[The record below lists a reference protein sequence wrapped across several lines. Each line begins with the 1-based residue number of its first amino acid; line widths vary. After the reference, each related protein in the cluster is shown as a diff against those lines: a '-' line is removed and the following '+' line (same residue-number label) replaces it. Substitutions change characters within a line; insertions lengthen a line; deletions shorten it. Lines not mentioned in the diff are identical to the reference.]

1 MEEQSNTLGPASKP
15 FKVSEP
21 GQPDLVV
28 EKQGSEAN
36 SSSLASTV
44 VVISEDDEQKDI
56 HTAPLASNDRQKDT
70 QTNPPVSAKSPHA
83 DLLYRLGIPT
93 SKAPKASK
101 VSEKDSVPSKSPM
114 TPRRFL
120 NFIAGLFIAG
130 IAGSFSNGLITVG
143 MENAFPPQYA
153 KDFHKAQALRNPEQ
167 AFSGMYNALAEGERI
182 EPLSRRFTNL
192 TVSLARQLDNNA
204 RYLQAKKE
212 WAKAAIPSE
221 VAPPEFRERKRSYLI
236 NEAESE
242 HLAMAS
248 QLETHVDPGVLNEVE
263 KAGAVFQASEVV
275 FHGARAYDAFVTAGE
290 LAADAKDFLRARKN
304 FAQAEMIANSHWQ
317 DGGPV
322 RQRLLEARW
331 RAELQEIIFLF
342 STTKYKPIQHGHYTP
357 GNFTIENRRALD
369 SNLEAQNWDKIDSM
383 FAEAQRKQVQDIEGD
398 TLVSDMYLALGD
410 NSKSFQIT
418 KGHHNLLW
426 QWGSS
431 TTSPRPW
438 VAMAYLYN
446 AKADLTAD
454 YYHNNGLSNQARSDG
469 FMHLRQA
476 IDNLRQA
483 LARNPEVAT
492 DPSFIKAIQT
502 NLAIGERLSN
512 WSSPQADLVAD
523 LHDANI
529 AMRGNEAQFLLDEIS
544 YDTLHEVQTPE
555 IMAIRL
561 KRIAAQASKIGGDAG
576 DEFYARAVSRSGG
589 APTHQGVDVLRLA
602 KGNSLLAK
610 KFGISKG
617 QSVLPRANL
626 E

>member
-1 MEEQSNTLGPASKP
+1 MEEQNKTLGSASKP
-15 FKVSEP
+15 FKTSEQ
-21 GQPDLVV
+21 GKPDLVTQKDGA
-28 EKQGSEAN
+28 EKTLP
-36 SSSLASTV
+36 SSACAV
-44 VVISEDDEQKDI
+44 VAISEDD
-56 HTAPLASNDRQKDT
+56 RQKDA
-70 QTNPPVSAKSPHA
+70 QTNSPASVKPPHA
-83 DLLYRLGIPT
+83 DLFYRLGIPT
-93 SKAPKASK
+93 SKASKASK

-130 IAGSFSNGLITVG
+130 IGGSFSNGLITAG

-153 KDFHKAQALRNPEQ
+153 KDFQKAQALLNSKQ
-167 AFSGMYNALAEGERI
+167 AFSGMHKALAEGQRI

-204 RYLQAKKE
+204 RYLEAKRE
-212 WAKAAIPSE
+212 WAKAAIASE

-248 QLETHVDPGVLNEVE
+248 QLETHVDPDVLNEVE

-275 FHGARAYDAFVTAGE
+275 FHGARACDAFVAAGE

-304 FAQAEMIANSHWQ
+304 FTQAEMIANAHWQ
-317 DGGPV
+317 NGGPV

-331 RAELQEIIFLF
+331 RAELQEIIVLF
-342 STTKYKPIQHGHYTP
+342 STTKYQPIQHEHYTP
-357 GNFTIENRRALD
+357 GNFTIENRRTLD
-369 SNLEAQNWDKIDSM
+369 SYLEAQNWDKINSM
-383 FAEAQRKQVQDIEGD
+383 FAEAQRKHMQDIEGD

-426 QWGSS
+426 QWGSN
-431 TTSPRPW
+431 TTSASPLI
-438 VAMAYLYN
+438 AMAYLYN
-446 AKADLTAD
+446 ARAELTAD
-454 YYHNNGLSNQARSDG
+454 YYHNNGLPKQARSVG
-469 FMHLRQA
+469 FTQLRQA
-476 IDNLRQA
+476 IDNLHQA

-492 DPSFIKAIQT
+492 EPSFIKAIQT

-523 LHDANI
+523 LHEANI
-529 AMRGNEAQFLLDEIS
+529 AMRGDEAQFLLDEIS
-544 YDTLHEVQTPE
+544 YDTLHESQTPE

-561 KRIAAQASKIGGDAG
+561 KRIAALADKIAGDAG

-589 APTHQGVDVLRLA
+589 TYKFAGVDQLRLNR
-602 KGNSLLAK
+602 GNSLLVK
-610 KFGISKG
+610 RFGIPKN
-617 QSVLPRANL
+617 QIALPDGL
-626 E
+626 KPE